1 MEHQQKR
8 TKDYRVV
15 IVVGNVADIADY
27 TQTVDLKCIDT
38 EQNIFNKAS
47 MYVES
52 CNWSYTDANNGDG
65 STLIY
70 IVSNIPQIRTLSNI
84 HDYNLGNNQILEVLP
99 TTYSVANGV
108 HETFTYYNAQSS
120 IHKVAIPISM
130 LQSNFT
136 VSLSNSANPS
146 GNTMLNGTFSI
157 ILRIELSE

>member
-1 MEHQQKR
+1 MEHHQKR
-8 TKDYRVV
+8 TKDYRIV
-15 IVVGNVADIADY
+15 IVVGNVANVAEY

-52 CNWSYTDANNGDG
+52 CNWSYSDANIGDG

-70 IVSNIPQIRTLSNI
+70 IVSSMPQIRTLSNI
-84 HDYNLGNNQILEVLP
+84 HDYNLGNNQILEILP
-99 TTYSVANGV
+99 TTYTGANGV
-108 HETFTYYNAQSS
+108 HQTFAYYNAQSS
-120 IHKVAIPISM
+120 IHKVAVPISM

-136 VSLSNSANPS
+136 VSLSNSVNPS
-146 GNTMLNGTFSI
+146 GNAMLNGAFSI